1 MSKSVNSVTLLGN
14 IGQPPESKTL
24 QNGTALTMVSVA
36 TNERKKNGE
45 TWVDHTEWHSVVFFG
60 RLAEIAKQ
68 YLRKGSKVYVC
79 GRLRT
84 SSWEDDHQVKRWK
97 TSIVAEELVLLD
109 GHDDSRQPSV
119 PDEAYSEVF

>member
-24 QNGTALTMVSVA
+24 QNGTVLTMVSLA
-36 TNERKKNGE
+36 TNERRKSGE
-45 TWVDHTEWHSVVFFG
+45 AWVDHTEWHSVVFFG

-97 TSIVAEELVLLD
+97 TNIVAEELVLLD
-109 GHDDSRQPSV
+109 GRDDSRQPGV
-119 PDEAYSEVF
+119 PDEAYSEAF